1 VRSRFT
7 SCLDLV
13 FWALVMRSLIPCEFF
28 CHGNPSFSPHTLR
41 ELARGHTAFFA
52 QGSTWALPMH
62 SRCRETHFV
71 FIQSR
76 FAPLTPSVIVNRVSQ
91 RILEVDL
98 ARALLGYRFE
108 RV

>member
-1 VRSRFT
+1 
-7 SCLDLV
+7 
-13 FWALVMRSLIPCEFF
+13 MRSLIPCEFF
-28 CHGNPSFSPHTLR
+28 RHSNPSFSPHTLR

-76 FAPLTPSVIVNRVSQ
+76 FAPLAPSVIVNRVSQ